1 MKELLHTVRLQIN
14 PSVYIKNPEST
25 ELGKKIMTEGI
36 NLIDKIG
43 YEDFTFRK
51 LGQKIGS
58 PEASVY
64 RYFQSKQ
71 KFLLY
76 LTSWYW
82 AWMDYRLEFA
92 IANIHSPNQ
101 KLERTITLLTERV
114 TEDSNFTFM
123 NIVKLSRIVFTES
136 SKSYLNKEVDEQ
148 NKQGVYFGYKQL
160 VGKASGIILEV
171 SPKYKYPNM
180 LISTVIEGAHLQHFF
195 AEHLPKLTNKT
206 NGNDDVKKF
215 YLEMVIKTISSNKK

>member
-1 MKELLHTVRLQIN
+1 MLHTVRLEIN
-14 PSVYIKNPEST
+14 PSVFIKNPEST
-25 ELGKKIMTEGI
+25 ELGRKILTEGI

-43 YEDFTFRK
+43 YDDFTFRK

-92 IANIHSPNQ
+92 IANIQAPEQ
-101 KLERTITLLTERV
+101 KLERTISLLTERV

-123 NIVKLSRIVFTES
+123 NIIKLSRIVFTES
-136 SKSYLNKEVDEQ
+136 SKSYLNKDVDEQ
-148 NKQGVYFGYKQL
+148 NKQGVYLGYKQL
-160 VGKASGIILEV
+160 VAKASKIISEV

-180 LISTVIEGAHLQHFF
+180 LITTVIEGAHLQHFF
-195 AEHLPKLTNKT
+195 ADHLPKLTNKT
-206 NGNDDVKKF
+206 SENDYVKKF
-215 YLEMVIKTISSNKK
+215 YLNMVIKTIAPDKK